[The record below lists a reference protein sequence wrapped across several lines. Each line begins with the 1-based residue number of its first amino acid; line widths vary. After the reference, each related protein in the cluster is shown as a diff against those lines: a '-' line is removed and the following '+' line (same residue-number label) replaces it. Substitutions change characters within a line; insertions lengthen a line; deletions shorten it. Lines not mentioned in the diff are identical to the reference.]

1 MMKFYSSLV
10 VICFFFVLGRLN
22 AQYTARMEADA
33 TISSLMNQYLRIN
46 KSVNF
51 VSGWRITVISTVD
64 RRVMEDTRV
73 QFQKNFSYK
82 TKWEYKEPYYHLR
95 AGAFLNR
102 SEAMA
107 ALDQVKKKF
116 GTAFISVDKIEYT
129 EF

>member
-10 VICFFFVLGRLN
+10 VICFFFVLGRAS

-102 SEAMA
+102 GEAMA

>member
-1 MMKFYSSLV
+1 MSLF
-10 VICFFFVLGRLN
+10 VICAFCLAGN
-22 AQYTARMEADA
+22 ADAQYSARMEADA
-33 TISSLMNQYLRIN
+33 TINALMNQYLRIN
-46 KSVNF
+46 RSVNF

-73 QFQKNFSYK
+73 QFQRNFSYK

-102 SEAMA
+102 NEAMA

-116 GTAFISVDKIEYT
+116 STAFISVDKIEYT